1 MRKFIATTLL
11 CSLLPL
17 GAMAEQIQILSAVKK
32 DKTISEAEVILQKS
46 GESSKVSH
54 SDSSGVAKYS
64 GFSDTKESTLI
75 IKKSGYSTLV
85 AQCPCDGL
93 TYALSPNMQNLDGMR
108 AVLTWGK
115 NPSDLD
121 SHIAYPNNHIY
132 FDKKEGDKAHLDV
145 DDTDSFGPETITIV
159 KKKQGQ
165 KYLYAVHNYSS
176 ENSASSKGLGE
187 SGATVRVYIGQTL
200 VRTYKATPQKIG
212 NIWVVFGID
221 KSGAFKDINSY
232 LGTKSSS
239 LGVRK
244 VMREILASNSFS
256 SDSVITASQKSQAKE
271 LNKKGERAYHKK
283 ELESAMYLFQDAINL
298 YPEYGQ
304 AYSNL
309 GLTFQKLHRDAEAL
323 WANRKAIERASG
335 ARAKTIKASSY
346 YNIAKVYESQEKWS
360 DALSNYKNALSNKE
374 HPAYHKGIKRM
385 KKRLGAN

>member
-1 MRKFIATTLL
+1 MKKFITTTLL
-11 CSLLPL
+11 CSLFPL
-17 GAMAEQIQILSAVKK
+17 GVMAEQIQILSAVKK
-32 DKTISEAEVILQKS
+32 DKTISGAEVILQKA
-46 GESSKVSH
+46 GNSSKVTH
-54 SDSSGVAKYS
+54 SKSNGIANYS
-64 GFSDTKESTLI
+64 GFSDTKDTTLI

-115 NPSDLD
+115 NPLDLD
-121 SHIAYPNNHIY
+121 SHLAYPNNHIY
-132 FDKKEGDKAHLDV
+132 FNEKEGNKAHLDV

-159 KKKQGQ
+159 KKKQGK
-165 KYLYAVHNYSS
+165 KYLYAVHNYSKGT
-176 ENSASSKGLGE
+176 SASSKGLGT

-200 VRTYKATPQKIG
+200 VRTYRATPQKIG

-221 KSGAFKDINSY
+221 ENGAFKDINSY

-239 LGVRK
+239 DGVKK
-244 VMREILASNSFS
+244 VMKEILSSNSFS
-256 SDSVITASQKSQAKE
+256 SDSIVTASQKAQAKE
-271 LNKKGERAYHKK
+271 LNKKGEKAYHNK

-298 YPEYGQ
+298 YPEFGQ

-346 YNIAKVYESQEKWS
+346 YNIAKVYESQEKWQ
-360 DALSNYKNALSNKE
+360 DALSNYENALSNKE
-374 HPAYHKGIKRM
+374 HSAYHKGIKRM
-385 KKRLGAN
+385 KKKLGV

>member
-1 MRKFIATTLL
+1 MKRFIATTLL
-11 CSLLPL
+11 CSLIPL
-17 GAMAEQIQILSAVKK
+17 GAMAGEIQILSAVKK
-32 DKTISEAEVILQKS
+32 DKTISGAEVILQKA

-54 SDSSGVAKYS
+54 SGSNGLAKLS
-64 GFSDTKESTLI
+64 GFSDTRDTTLI

-93 TYALSPNMQNLDGMR
+93 TYALSPNMSNLDGMR
-108 AVLTWGK
+108 AVLTWGR

-121 SHIAYPNNHIY
+121 SHLAYQNNHI
-132 FDKKEGDKAHLDV
+132 FFHEKRGDKAHLDV
-145 DDTDSFGPETITIV
+145 DDIDSFGPETITIV

-165 KYLYAVHNYSS
+165 KYLYAVHNYSKGTT
-176 ENSASSKGLGE
+176 ASSKGLGI

-221 KSGAFKDINSY
+221 ENGAFKDINSY
-232 LGTKSSS
+232 LGTKKSSD
-239 LGVRK
+239 GVK
-244 VMREILASNSFS
+244 EVMRDILGASSFS
-256 SDSVITASQKSQAKE
+256 SDSVVSASQKAQAKE
-271 LNKKGERAYHKK
+271 LNRKGEKAYHNK

-335 ARAKTIKASSY
+335 SRAKTVKASSY
-346 YNIAKVYESQEKWS
+346 YNIAKVYESQGKWE
-360 DALSNYKNALSNKE
+360 DALSNYENALYNKE
-374 HPAYHKGIKRM
+374 HSAYHKGIKRM
-385 KKRLGAN
+385 KKKLGR